1 MAAKPACGSEG
12 PKGDTGPQGPKG
24 DVGEKGAIGDKGDPG
39 EEGGT
44 GPAGPAQLPAVL
56 MDPSG
61 QSSGELSPTQSTL
74 ISVDLPN
81 PGKYIFFAKAE
92 FILTGS
98 SGGSADCLLLVGESQ
113 QAGLS
118 GVLSQT
124 RTSLATS
131 TFITISTAAA
141 TTASIRC
148 LSSSTG
154 EILAGSVQALL
165 VPYQG

>member
-24 DVGEKGAIGDKGDPG
+24 DVGDKGDPG
-39 EEGGT
+39 VEGDT

-74 ISVDLPN
+74 VSVDLPN

-98 SGGSADCLLLVGESQ
+98 SGGSADCLLFVGESQ

-118 GVLSQT
+118 GFLSQT

-154 EILAGSVQALL
+154 EILAGGVQALL